1 MIIYYHDLDTH
12 LLPFR
17 IHSIKLKLQ
26 ISTLSR
32 IMYSGSDNSTLL
44 KATAGK
50 VLSLQRKAFIDEN
63 LSATEMFSKKSLC
76 WYDLQMEQGD
86 FEDKDTILES
96 VNSWAKD
103 IAVEAQ
109 KIVSPDTEIMLHP
122 LVKSAKVFASDRVHY

>member
-1 MIIYYHDLDTH
+1 
-12 LLPFR
+12 
-17 IHSIKLKLQ
+17 
-26 ISTLSR
+26 
-32 IMYSGSDNSTLL
+32 MYSGSDDSTLL

>member
-17 IHSIKLKLQ
+17 IHSIKLKLK

-44 KATAGK
+44 KATGK

>member
-32 IMYSGSDNSTLL
+32 IMYSGSDDSTLL

>member
-1 MIIYYHDLDTH
+1 
-12 LLPFR
+12 
-17 IHSIKLKLQ
+17 
-26 ISTLSR
+26 
-32 IMYSGSDNSTLL
+32 MYSGSDDSTLL

-122 LVKSAKVFASDRVHY
+122 LVKSAKVFASDRVYY

>member
-1 MIIYYHDLDTH
+1 MQIVRKFFYII
-12 LLPFR
+12 P
-17 IHSIKLKLQ
+17 
-26 ISTLSR
+26 
-32 IMYSGSDNSTLL
+32 YSGSDDSTLL